1 METALFFIVLFAIG
15 IVFYF
20 IRRAIT
26 NKISDSI
33 TNAVDKASAKRYNEK
48 HRDDQPE
55 RLADRYA
62 PTGNPPPAAPAG
74 RVNTYQE
81 PQVERLADRFKDDGQ
96 TERLADRF
104 K

>member
-1 METALFFIVLFAIG
+1 METALIFIVLFAIG
-15 IVFYF
+15 AVIYI

-33 TNAVDKASAKRYNEK
+33 SNAVDKASAKRYNEK
-48 HRDDQPE
+48 HQNDQPE
-55 RLADRYA
+55 RLADRYT
-62 PTGNPPPAAPAG
+62 PTGNPPPASSAN

-81 PQVERLADRFKDDGQ
+81 PQVERLADRFNDDGQ